1 MNEGADETALV
12 GLVDGKFSYKK
23 RTDGSVDKSIVICKI
38 CHKIFAY
45 HRSTSSLKYHLSAKH
60 IAASVDVSP
69 IPSTS
74 RTHTQPTLH
83 QMTGLRTR
91 VTKSTSEKI
100 TNGLAHWIALDCR
113 PLGVVE
119 DKGLQNVLQIASSDT
134 TYELPCR
141 KTVTKRVQQLY
152 DTEKADKENLLE
164 KAECVA
170 LTGDHWT
177 SVSNSNYLGVTA
189 HFIDVKWRLHSFAL
203 TIQKTTARHF
213 AENVAEDFESV
224 AEAWE
229 ITQKVT
235 TIGTDSARTMM
246 AAMRQLTFQHM
257 PCVAHVLQR
266 TITVCL
272 ADSGF
277 TATLAKCHK
286 IVGHFKHSPSNTEEL
301 HKEQTQLEQDKEPL
315 IQDVSTRWNST
326 LFMISRLL
334 RNQEAVKLTL
344 AKQKHKLTM
353 LTTAEWDRLQRLE
366 TLLKPCRYVT
376 ELLGGETYVSCS
388 VVLPALRHL
397 THIMEVSDDDP
408 AYVVRFKG
416 DFKKDLSQRQ
426 DTLNLGWLRV
436 ATALDPRF
444 KDLKC
449 LPRGEREGVWTNI
462 EALLRI
468 EPNRATPEPTEEPAR
483 KRSLLLFN
491 SDSESEDEEA
501 HKVALARYRA
511 EPTISETD
519 CPLQWWS
526 THEGA
531 HPQLSALARKYLG
544 SPATSVPCE
553 RLFSQAGNIVQKKRA
568 ALSSENVNRLV
579 CLSNWLKEK
588 EK

>member
-1 MNEGADETALV
+1 MSFAGPIILGHQLAFRQKQTTVNMDKEADETALV
-12 GLVDGKFSYKK
+12 GPVDGKFCYKK
-23 RTDGSVDKSIVICKI
+23 RMDGSVDKSMVVCKL
-38 CHKIFAY
+38 CNKEFAY
-45 HRSTSSLKYHLSAKH
+45 HRSTSSLKYHLNAKH

-69 IPSTS
+69 TATT

-91 VTKSTSEKI
+91 ITKSTSEKI

-113 PLGVVE
+113 PLGVVK
-119 DKGLQNVLQIASSDT
+119 DKGLQNVLQIASSDI

-152 DTEKADKENLLE
+152 DNEKEDKENLLG
-164 KAECVA
+164 KAEGVA

-177 SVSNSNYLGVTA
+177 S
-189 HFIDVKWRLHSFAL
+189 
-203 TIQKTTARHF
+203 
-213 AENVAEDFESV
+213 
-224 AEAWE
+224 
-229 ITQKVT
+229 
-235 TIGTDSARTMM
+235 
-246 AAMRQLTFQHM
+246 
-257 PCVAHVLQR
+257 R

-277 TATLAKCHK
+277 TATLAKCRK

-301 HKEQTQLEQDKEPL
+301 HKEQTQLEQDKESL

-334 RNQEAVKLTL
+334 KNKEAVNVTL

-353 LTTAEWDRLQRLE
+353 LPTAEWDRLQRLE

-397 THIMEVSDDDP
+397 THTMEVSDDDP

-416 DFKKDLSQRQ
+416 DFKKDLSQCQ
-426 DTLNLGWLRV
+426 DTLNHGWLRV

-449 LPRGEREGVWTNI
+449 LPRAEGEGVWTSI

-468 EPNRATPEPTEEPAR
+468 EPNRANLEPTEEPAR

-491 SDSESEDEEA
+491 SDSESEDEEGPNR
-501 HKVALARYRA
+501 ALARYRA

-519 CPLQWWS
+519 CPLQRWS

-531 HPQLSALARKYLG
+531 HPQLSALARKFLG

-553 RLFSQAGNIVQKKRA
+553 RLFSLAETCEDCEKASIIVCNVLAQAGFKASKEKLQWVQPKIMYLGA
-568 ALSSENVNRLV
+568 ANNNLSSTALAFFQQSIEEYGFPLRSCTFNSLTEKIVACLV
-579 CLSNWLKEK
+579 TPNME
-588 EK
+588 

>member
-1 MNEGADETALV
+1 MV
-12 GLVDGKFSYKK
+12 V
-23 RTDGSVDKSIVICKI
+23 CKL
-38 CHKIFAY
+38 CNKEFAY
-45 HRSTSSLKYHLSAKH
+45 HRSTSSLKYHLNAKH

-69 IPSTS
+69 TPST
-74 RTHTQPTLH
+74 RTNTQPTLH

-119 DKGLQNVLQIASSDT
+119 DKGLQNVLKIASSDT

-152 DTEKADKENLLE
+152 DNEKEDKENLLE

-177 SVSNSNYLGVTA
+177 SVSNSNYFGVTA

-203 TIQKTTARHF
+203 TIQKTTTRHF
-213 AENVAEDFESV
+213 AENVAGDFESV

-235 TIGTDSARTMM
+235 TIGTDSARTMI

-277 TATLAKCHK
+277 TATLARCRK

-315 IQDVSTRWNST
+315 IQDVFTRWNST

-334 RNQEAVKLTL
+334 QNQEPVKVTL

-353 LTTAEWDRLQRLE
+353 LKGHCVEWDRLQRLE

-397 THIMEVSDDDP
+397 THTW
-408 AYVVRFKG
+408 R
-416 DFKKDLSQRQ
+416 SQMTTQ
-426 DTLNLGWLRV
+426 PMW
-436 ATALDPRF
+436 
-444 KDLKC
+444 
-449 LPRGEREGVWTNI
+449 
-462 EALLRI
+462 
-468 EPNRATPEPTEEPAR
+468 
-483 KRSLLLFN
+483 
-491 SDSESEDEEA
+491 
-501 HKVALARYRA
+501 
-511 EPTISETD
+511 
-519 CPLQWWS
+519 
-526 THEGA
+526 
-531 HPQLSALARKYLG
+531 
-544 SPATSVPCE
+544 
-553 RLFSQAGNIVQKKRA
+553 
-568 ALSSENVNRLV
+568 
-579 CLSNWLKEK
+579 
-588 EK
+588 

>member
-1 MNEGADETALV
+1 M
-12 GLVDGKFSYKK
+12 
-23 RTDGSVDKSIVICKI
+23 I
-38 CHKIFAY
+38 
-45 HRSTSSLKYHLSAKH
+45 
-60 IAASVDVSP
+60 
-69 IPSTS
+69 
-74 RTHTQPTLH
+74 
-83 QMTGLRTR
+83 
-91 VTKSTSEKI
+91 
-100 TNGLAHWIALDCR
+100 
-113 PLGVVE
+113 
-119 DKGLQNVLQIASSDT
+119 
-134 TYELPCR
+134 
-141 KTVTKRVQQLY
+141 
-152 DTEKADKENLLE
+152 
-164 KAECVA
+164 
-170 LTGDHWT
+170 
-177 SVSNSNYLGVTA
+177 
-189 HFIDVKWRLHSFAL
+189 
-203 TIQKTTARHF
+203 
-213 AENVAEDFESV
+213 
-224 AEAWE
+224 
-229 ITQKVT
+229 
-235 TIGTDSARTMM
+235 

-277 TATLAKCHK
+277 TATLARCRK

-301 HKEQTQLEQDKEPL
+301 HKEQTQLEQDQEPL

-334 RNQEAVKLTL
+334 QNQEAVKVTL

-376 ELLGGETYVSCS
+376 DLLGGETYVSCS

-397 THIMEVSDDDP
+397 THTMEVSDDDP

-416 DFKKDLSQRQ
+416 DFIKDLSQRQ
-426 DTLNLGWLRV
+426 DTLNHGWLRV

-444 KDLKC
+444 KNQ
-449 LPRGEREGVWTNI
+449 T
-462 EALLRI
+462 
-468 EPNRATPEPTEEPAR
+468 EPLQNP

-491 SDSESEDEEA
+491 SDSESEDEEGPNG
-501 HKVALARYRA
+501 ALARYRA

-531 HPQLSALARKYLG
+531 HPQLSVLARKYLG
-544 SPATSVPCE
+544 TPATSVPCE
-553 RLFSQAGNIVQKKRA
+553 RLFSLAGNVVQKKRA

-588 EK
+588 YKK